1 MTPRRLSLRDGMDVT
16 DASGLS
22 RNREIPTDVKI
33 GDVILA
39 EHHLHVIETDLLPDL
54 EFSELT
60 AGWRS
65 LPDWVRWFVR
75 VGYAWNPPGPKRRL
89 CVISVPC
96 DSPGAGLI
104 ALGMLRRR
112 LCLADAGDI
121 ASHLAYLKRLF
132 ATDRTGALLRRTGSR
147 KRFRFIEPDVEGRLR
162 VSPEGDPDERHTIV
176 EEFAY
181 DWCVDGEPHP
191 VAPRG
196 RPLKLPLAVL
206 DRILPNAC
214 PVVTENLARTDS
226 AICLAGSV
234 AGESRAMAYLS
245 AVRFRMNSE
254 VYTLGSML
262 AIHGWQEGAVSRMTF
277 YNGRTRTLDR
287 QVRAPVALCV
297 DGGQA
302 LLEVLDDS
310 KRFGNADVIGVLS
323 RTADPDLLDRVA
335 QRLASLSQ
343 WYVRDPHA
351 SHVFEGGPTGIA
363 TVSLIQE

>member
-1 MTPRRLSLRDGMDVT
+1 M
-16 DASGLS
+16 
-22 RNREIPTDVKI
+22 
-33 GDVILA
+33 
-39 EHHLHVIETDLLPDL
+39 IEVDPLPDL

-60 AGWRS
+60 TGWRS
-65 LPDWVRWFVR
+65 IPDWVRWFVR
-75 VGYAWNPPGPKRRL
+75 VGYECYPPAERRRV

-96 DSPGAGLI
+96 DSPGAGLV

-112 LCLADAGDI
+112 LCLTDAGDL

-132 ATDRTGALLRRTGSR
+132 ATYRTGALLRRAGTR

-181 DWCVDGEPHP
+181 DWYVDGEPYP

-206 DRILPNAC
+206 DLLLPDAC
-214 PVVTENLARTDS
+214 PVVPENLARTDS

-234 AGESRAMAYLS
+234 AGESRAMAHLS

-254 VYTLGSML
+254 EHTLGSML
-262 AIHGWQEGAVSRMTF
+262 AIHGWHEGAVSRLTF

-287 QVRAPVALCV
+287 EVRSPVVVCV

-302 LLEVLDDS
+302 LLDVLDDHN
-310 KRFGNADVIGVLS
+310 RFGNADVIGVLS
-323 RTADPDLLDRVA
+323 RTADPDLLERVA
-335 QRLASLSQ
+335 LRLSGLSSR
-343 WYVRDPHA
+343 YVRDSHA
-351 SHVFEGGPTGIA
+351 SPAMAEAPAGIA
-363 TVSLIQE
+363 TVSLVLE